1 MGSRSQVKGS
11 KLKGGR
17 RWFAL
22 YRVRLIQFVLIYRI
36 LIISGYEL
44 FVKTAQDDLATNLE
58 DQKKTVGNLV
68 ATVNTLANSL
78 KPMINQHMEAANMT
92 MTQQVIWVI
101 KFLIEGYK
109 NRKI

>member
-1 MGSRSQVKGS
+1 M
-11 KLKGGR
+11 
-17 RWFAL
+17 
-22 YRVRLIQFVLIYRI
+22 
-36 LIISGYEL
+36 
-44 FVKTAQDDLATNLE
+44 KTAQDNLATNLE

-101 KFLIEGYK
+101 KFPMEGYK
-109 NRKI
+109 NTKIKESTETYLS